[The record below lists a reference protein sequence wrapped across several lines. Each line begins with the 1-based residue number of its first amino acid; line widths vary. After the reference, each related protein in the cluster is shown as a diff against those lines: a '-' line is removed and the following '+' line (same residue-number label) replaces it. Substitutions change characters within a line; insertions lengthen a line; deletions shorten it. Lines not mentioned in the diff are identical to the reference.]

1 MSFVEF
7 PKIARWSRDICITEK
22 LDGTNAQ
29 VAIGP
34 VETPDFVSD
43 AEPLVTLNGFNI
55 YAGSRNRWIVA
66 EKSKDNYG
74 FARWTLDHAE
84 ELLALGVGRHY
95 GEWWGNG
102 IQRGYGLSEKRFS
115 LFNVSRWVQ
124 SGKEHLLPVDSKAIV
139 APVCCSVVPILYD
152 GPNNSGEI
160 SRAMTALADHGSV
173 AAPGY
178 SDPEG
183 IVIYHTAGNRLFKKT
198 LTGDESPKSKLKV
211 AA

>member
-34 VETPDFVSD
+34 VETPDF
-43 AEPLVTLNGFNI
+43 
-55 YAGSRNRWIVA
+55 
-66 EKSKDNYG
+66 G